1 MLGKVGGSEVGYEDG
16 QGCPEEH
23 WDKTLMLTITGH
35 EARDRGEKGPEQN
48 GPGNANNS
56 RETSSLQMRRTCG
69 IKSRS
74 AWHVTDSAPW
84 GSTDIS
90 TSQH

>member
-1 MLGKVGGSEVGYEDG
+1 MVGLRDG

-23 WDKTLMLTITGH
+23 WDKTLMLRITGR
-35 EARDRGEKGPEQN
+35 EAGGQRKKGQSKRPRKCKELQ
-48 GPGNANNS
+48 G
-56 RETSSLQMRRTCG
+56 TSSLLVMRVCG

-84 GSTDIS
+84 GSMDIS